1 MQNLRINKVMAGLAV
16 LVVSV
21 GILLHFSE
29 KSFQKT
35 PARLAPAEPTVS
47 QTPSSTAHSPRP
59 SEAAASVLETEE
71 VVAVDFDWRQTLT
84 NETPP
89 PKLPREEIEKYL
101 EHNQRNAASLLSAYR
116 ALGDTNYLKEAT
128 LNFPNDARVQLS
140 VLARD
145 VFPEDRRKWLDLFK
159 ASSPDN
165 SLANYLSA
173 RDYLKNGQS
182 GLAAS
187 ELLEAAGK
195 PGFQDYA
202 MESKLDDE
210 ELNMAAGR
218 SSIQARLSSS
228 GWVDDHLPEL
238 ASLKGLAQDMARWQQ
253 QYLSAGGKAEA
264 ENLAQ
269 MGLTLASRLNS
280 GDGGKF
286 VIDQLVGRAVEAV
299 MLSQLDPNAS
309 YDFLSGK
316 SPNDRLAE
324 LKEQKASLTAL
335 RQNFRDALPNMT
347 EAELLSYTERQRI
360 SGELE
365 AMRWLQ
371 QRRNSTNGQERTP

>member
-1 MQNLRINKVMAGLAV
+1 MLSINKVVAGLAV
-16 LVVSV
+16 LLVLV
-21 GILLHFSE
+21 GVLLHFSK
-29 KSFQKT
+29 KSSQKT
-35 PARLAPAEPTVS
+35 PARLAEPMAL
-47 QTPSSTAHSPRP
+47 QTPSSTSHSPRF
-59 SEAAASVLETEE
+59 SEATVSMLETEE
-71 VVAVDFDWRQTLT
+71 VAAVDFDWRQTLT
-84 NETPP
+84 NETTT
-89 PKLPREEIEKYL
+89 PKLPREEVEKYL
-101 EHNQRNAASLLSAYR
+101 EHNQRNAASLLAACR

-128 LNFPNDARVQLS
+128 LNFPNDARVQLT

-173 RDYLKNGQS
+173 RDYLKNGQI
-182 GLAAS
+182 GPAAN
-187 ELLEAAGK
+187 ELLEAAAK

-218 SSIQARLSSS
+218 SSIQAHLSSS
-228 GWVDDHLPEL
+228 GWVEDHLPEL
-238 ASLKGLAQDMARWQQ
+238 ASLKGLAQDMARLQQ
-253 QYLSAGGKAEA
+253 QYLSAGDKASA

-269 MGLTLASRLNS
+269 MGLTLASRLDS
-280 GDGGKF
+280 GDGAKF
-286 VIDQLVGRAVEAV
+286 VINQLVGRAVEAV

-309 YDFLSGK
+309 YDFLGGK
-316 SPNDRLAE
+316 TPNDRLSE
-324 LKEQKASLTAL
+324 LKGQKATLTAL

-347 EAELLSYTERQRI
+347 DAELLSYTERQRI

-371 QRRNSTNGQERTP
+371 QRRTSSSRPERPQ